1 MARVTAAELKRVLA
15 NAARSGRRVT
25 DRSPSTADKSSP
37 APAARFPLTETQR
50 VLAID
55 PALRNTGW
63 AVLEKKGRGLK
74 AVTWGVIS
82 NPAKLLHSGCL
93 VAIREQLTD
102 IIRSHRPE
110 ACAIESTIYVQSYK
124 TAIVLGTARAA
135 CLIAAAEH
143 GLPIFEYAPR
153 EVKQAA
159 VGRGA
164 AKKDQVAFM
173 IRALLRL
180 QETPPA
186 DAADALAVG
195 ITHFQNLEA
204 GAALGLE
211 KRRV

>member
-1 MARVTAAELKRVLA
+1 MARLTASQLAAVLA
-15 NAARSGRRVT
+15 NKAKAASSSVRVVA
-25 DRSPSTADKSSP
+25 S
-37 APAARFPLTETQR
+37 APTIER

-63 AVLEKKGRGLK
+63 SVLEKDGRDLK
-74 AVTWGVIS
+74 AIAYGVIS

-93 VAIREQLTD
+93 VAIREQLND
-102 IIRSHRPE
+102 VIREHKPTV
-110 ACAIESTIYVQSYK
+110 CAIEATIFVQSFK

-143 GLPIFEYAPR
+143 GLAIYEYAPR

-164 AKKDQVAFM
+164 AQKDQVAFM
-173 IRALLRL
+173 IRSMLRL
-180 QETPPA
+180 KETPPP

-195 ITHFQNLEA
+195 IAHFQNA
-204 GAALGLE
+204 DASTALGRE
-211 KRRV
+211 TKRV

>member
-1 MARVTAAELKRVLA
+1 MARVTAAQLKRVLA
-15 NAARSGRRVT
+15 NAAKSGSRVT
-25 DRSPSTADKSSP
+25 DRASSSP
-37 APAARFPLTETQR
+37 HQIARATPLASSQKIR

-63 AVLEKKGRGLK
+63 AILEKHGRDLR
-74 AVTWGVIS
+74 AIAWGVIS

-93 VAIREQLTD
+93 VAIREQLQA
-102 IIRSHRPE
+102 IIRDQSPDV
-110 ACAIESTIYVQSYK
+110 CAIETTIYVQSYK

-143 GLPIFEYAPR
+143 GLPIYEYAPR

-173 IRALLRL
+173 IRSQLQL
-180 QETPPA
+180 QETPPS

-195 ITHFQNLEA
+195 ITHFQNSEA

-211 KRRV
+211 ARRV